1 MGPLAGGWM
10 GFFARGVTR
19 RNLFAIVVGAVLA
32 GGPFIAFN
40 LWLDNLIERQG
51 QSEVSTAARRAIAL
65 AEARVRDAVG
75 TLDTLALA
83 GVSSCDQQD
92 MEAMRRAAFS
102 TIPVKE
108 IAVIGP
114 DGKTLCNHLGL
125 PPGEREVVSSEPLV
139 GAGEYRLDII
149 SLPGGERM
157 VRLRRDVGSAH
168 NSISALVPTV
178 LFLPQVSTG
187 GGPFSGYAR
196 IVTAQGATIGEVG
209 ARSADSESANFSADI
224 RSNKFGFDVEVLSPK
239 ARIEAEH
246 ADLKRF
252 GLFAAGIIMMTV
264 TGFVVL
270 IPRRA
275 PRNPVAEI
283 ERALKAGEFIP
294 YYQPIVDIRS
304 GQLRGAEVLVRWRK
318 PDGTLV
324 LPGSF
329 IPLMESSDLID
340 DLTRSLMRKVCI
352 EVGPALGRRPDL
364 RISFNFAGK
373 LFSEPSI
380 VKDVR
385 DIFVSSPIKFS
396 QVVLEVTERDP
407 IENFTETRQTIAAL
421 QGLGVRIAIDDVGTG
436 HSGLSYMLKLGVD
449 IIKIDKMFVDA
460 IGTDRNSTTIVET
473 LVDLARNMRMD
484 VVAEGVENFEQV
496 MHLRTLGVRAAQGYV
511 FAPPLPGS
519 SFLQLVEALD
529 PLQPA
534 GLEFGGTWPPNTW
547 LRPHRQLSQQARR
560 HEKGRPCGR
569 PVKTPRGR
577 NLCTDRHLIP
587 ADPRDRMSF

>member
-1 MGPLAGGWM
+1 M
-10 GFFARGVTR
+10 GFFVRGVTR

-32 GGPFIAFN
+32 GGPFIAFH
-40 LWLDNLIERQG
+40 LWLGNLIERQG
-51 QSEVSTAARRAIAL
+51 QSEVTTAARRAIAL
-65 AEARVRDAVG
+65 AEARVGDAVG
-75 TLDTLALA
+75 TLDNLAWA

-92 MEAMRRAAFS
+92 MEAMRHAAFS

-125 PPGEREVVSSEPLV
+125 PPGEREVISSEPLV
-139 GAGEYRLDII
+139 GASGYHLDIV
-149 SLPGGERM
+149 SLPGGDRM

-168 NSISALVPTV
+168 NSITALVPTV

-209 ARSADSESANFSADI
+209 SRKADSAAANFGAEI
-224 RSNKFGFDVEVLSPK
+224 RSNKFGFDVEVLSSR

-246 ADLKRF
+246 ADLKWF
-252 GLFAAGIIMMTV
+252 GLFAAGIVMMTV
-264 TGFVVL
+264 TGIVMLF
-270 IPRRA
+270 PRRA

-283 ERALKAGEFIP
+283 ERALEAGEFIP
-294 YYQPIVDIRS
+294 YYQPVVDIRS

-329 IPLMESSDLID
+329 IPLMEQSDLID
-340 DLTRSLMRKVCI
+340 DLTRHLMRKVCV

-364 RISFNFAGK
+364 KISFNFAGK

-385 DIFVSSPIKFS
+385 NIFVDSPIKFS

-421 QGLGVRIAIDDVGTG
+421 QGLGIRIAIDDVGTG

-496 MHLRTLGVRAAQGYV
+496 MHLRTLGIRAAQGYV

-534 GLEFGGTWPPNTW
+534 GLEFGG
-547 LRPHRQLSQQARR
+547 A
-560 HEKGRPCGR
+560 GRMA
-569 PVKTPRGR
+569 VS
-577 NLCTDRHLIP
+577 
-587 ADPRDRMSF
+587 A

>member
-1 MGPLAGGWM
+1 M
-10 GFFARGVTR
+10 GFFVRGVTR

-51 QSEVSTAARRAIAL
+51 QSEVTTAGKRAIAL

-92 MEAMRRAAFS
+92 MDAMRRAAFS

-114 DGKTLCNHLGL
+114 AGNTLCNHLGL
-125 PPGEREVVSSEPLV
+125 PPGYRDIVSSESLV
-139 GAGEYRLDII
+139 GASGYRLDII
-149 SLPGGERM
+149 SLAGGERM

-168 NSISALVPTV
+168 NSIGALVPTV

-187 GGPFSGYAR
+187 GGPFNGYAR

-209 ARSADSESANFSADI
+209 GRTADSESKNFSADI
-224 RSNKFGFDVEVLSPK
+224 RSNKFGFKVEVLSPR

-246 ADLKRF
+246 ADLKWF
-252 GLFAAGIIMMTV
+252 GLFAAGIIMMTA

-283 ERALKAGEFIP
+283 ERALEAGEFIP
-294 YYQPIVDIRS
+294 YYQPVVDIRS

-318 PDGTLV
+318 SDGTLV

-329 IPLMESSDLID
+329 IPLIESSDLID
-340 DLTRSLMRKVCI
+340 DLTRRLMRKACS
-352 EVGPALGRRPDL
+352 EVGPSLGRRPDL
-364 RISFNFAGK
+364 KISFNFAGK
-373 LFSEPSI
+373 LFSKPTI

-385 DIFVSSPIKFS
+385 NIFLDSPIKFS

-534 GLEFGGTWPPNTW
+534 GFEFSGE
-547 LRPHRQLSQQARR
+547 RIAASA
-560 HEKGRPCGR
+560 
-569 PVKTPRGR
+569 
-577 NLCTDRHLIP
+577 
-587 ADPRDRMSF
+587 

>member
-1 MGPLAGGWM
+1 M
-10 GFFARGVTR
+10 GFFVRGVTR
-19 RNLFAIVVGAVLA
+19 RNLFAIVVGALLA

-51 QSEVSTAARRAIAL
+51 QSEVSTAAKRAIAL

-75 TLDTLALA
+75 TLDTLAAA

-108 IAVIGP
+108 IAIIGP

-139 GAGEYRLDII
+139 GAGGYRLDII

-157 VRLRRDVGSAH
+157 VRLGRDVGSAH

-209 ARSADSESANFSADI
+209 GRKAESESANFSADI
-224 RSNKFGFDVEVLSPK
+224 RSNKFGFDVEVLSPR

-246 ADLKRF
+246 ANLKWF
-252 GLFAAGIIMMTV
+252 SLFTAGIIMITV

-270 IPRRA
+270 IPRRS

-283 ERALKAGEFIP
+283 ERALEAGEFIP

-318 PDGTLV
+318 SDGTLV

-385 DIFVSSPIKFS
+385 DIFVRSPIKFS

-534 GLEFGGTWPPNTW
+534 GLEFGGERTAV
-547 LRPHRQLSQQARR
+547 SA
-560 HEKGRPCGR
+560 
-569 PVKTPRGR
+569 
-577 NLCTDRHLIP
+577 
-587 ADPRDRMSF
+587 